1 MSMKLHYKL
10 ARNFST
16 VEFDIDLEGI
26 DDLVQWEKLIDR
38 IYWSLP
44 EGELPVSLP
53 TKEKEEEKEEKP
65 SEKQI
70 DFAKKLGIKYE
81 GMSKKDLQQAIKK
94 KIESKQ
100 A

>member
-1 MSMKLHYKL
+1 MSMKLHYKV

-53 TKEKEEEKEEKP
+53 AKEKEEEKP

-94 KIESKQ
+94 KIDSKQ